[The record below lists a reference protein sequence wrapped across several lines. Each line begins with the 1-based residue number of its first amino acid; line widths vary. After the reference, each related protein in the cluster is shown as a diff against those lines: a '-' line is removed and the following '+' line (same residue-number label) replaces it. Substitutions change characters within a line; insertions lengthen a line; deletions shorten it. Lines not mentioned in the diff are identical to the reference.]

1 MKVTPA
7 RKRTIKLI
15 RKGIYNLLS
24 FLKVLRTGFCES
36 SSAGTSHV
44 PKTEE
49 LGTGEDDGELDA
61 AFIVAGVIV
70 CFATL
75 GVGTAVL
82 KVEPI

>member
-1 MKVTPA
+1 M
-7 RKRTIKLI
+7 
-15 RKGIYNLLS
+15 YNLLS

-49 LGTGEDDGELDA
+49 LGTGEDDGEFDD

-70 CFATL
+70 
-75 GVGTAVL
+75 
-82 KVEPI
+82 